1 MRKLLSL
8 VLASMFLIG
17 LLAIPA
23 MAEDVEV
30 NLYNLKVEINDA
42 LTAFAKRYSDA
53 TPGVTVNVETLGG
66 GADYGGGL
74 KAKIAADAMPD
85 IFMIEGRGGYDL
97 WKDYLLDMS
106 DADWVKDTDLYYA
119 PEDKIVGF
127 PIGIEGFGL
136 GYNAEILEKADIDPT
151 TLTTLSATK
160 AAFEKLDSMKAELG
174 IDNVV
179 SVGTSVSGG
188 LWWVTSQHVFN
199 SFYAG
204 YQDYNDSATYDNV
217 LKGEIDRERLTAFA
231 NYLKMLFD
239 YADPSILV
247 NGSYDDQVAAFAQ
260 GKTAFITQGNW
271 TDPNMKQL
279 GADFKMGFIGH
290 NFLEQESSGLYI
302 APPSYF
308 VVNSKSTP
316 EEQKAAVDFLNHMA
330 LTEDGAK
337 YMVEEAGMVPAFKS
351 VTLMPPGDFS
361 RALVEANA
369 RGGNYN
375 WYFGQ
380 NPDGFNTGTLGPI
393 FELLATD
400 GDVEAFV
407 DDVIAAFK
415 SLN

>member
-30 NLYNLKVEINDA
+30 KVYNLKVEINEA
-42 LTAFAKRYSDA
+42 ITNFAKRYTEA
-53 TPGVTVNVETLGG
+53 TDGVTVTVETLGG

-74 KAKIAADAMPD
+74 KAKLASDSMPD

-97 WKDYLLDMS
+97 WEDYLLDMG
-106 DADWVKDTDLYYA
+106 DTDWVKDTELYYA
-119 PEDKIVGF
+119 PEGTIVGF

-204 YQDYNDSATYDNV
+204 YLDYNDSSVYDNT
-217 LKGEIDRERLTAFA
+217 LKGELDQERLTAFTH
-231 NYLKMLFD
+231 YLKMLFD

-271 TDPNMKQL
+271 IDPNMKQL
-279 GADFKMGFIGH
+279 GAEFKMGFVGH

-308 VVNSKSTP
+308 VVNSKASP
-316 EEQKAAVDFLNHMA
+316 EKQKAAIDFLNHMA

-380 NPDGFNTGTLGPI
+380 NPDGFNTNTLGPI

-400 GDVEAFV
+400 GDVDAFINDVTEAF
-407 DDVIAAFK
+407 K
-415 SLN
+415 GLN